1 MVSDKK
7 VMNFN
12 IDFVGTFEMDN
23 VAAAMWRL
31 QENAHGLTKVGSAEV
46 PWFPLHIADFDNIG
60 KRILSEGDGI
70 QDADHPGFRDPE
82 YRKRRD
88 EINQISV
95 DNKIEEPIAT
105 VDYNQ
110 TEKEVWAFCYK
121 NLIDRFRTNA
131 CEEFNWTINEFQKN
145 IGLCETEIP
154 QLETISAFLKEAT
167 GWRLKPVGGLLTQR
181 EFLNSLA
188 FRIFCSTQYVRH

>member
-1 MVSDKK
+1 MISDKK

-12 IDFVGTFEMDN
+12 IDFVGNFEMDN

-88 EINQISV
+88 EIN
-95 DNKIEEPIAT
+95 
-105 VDYNQ
+105 
-110 TEKEVWAFCYK
+110 
-121 NLIDRFRTNA
+121 
-131 CEEFNWTINEFQKN
+131 
-145 IGLCETEIP
+145 
-154 QLETISAFLKEAT
+154 
-167 GWRLKPVGGLLTQR
+167 
-181 EFLNSLA
+181 
-188 FRIFCSTQYVRH
+188 

>member
-1 MVSDKK
+1 
-7 VMNFN
+7 MN
-12 IDFVGTFEMDN
+12 
-23 VAAAMWRL
+23 
-31 QENAHGLTKVGSAEV
+31 
-46 PWFPLHIADFDNIG
+46 
-60 KRILSEGDGI
+60 
-70 QDADHPGFRDPE
+70 
-82 YRKRRD
+82 
-88 EINQISV
+88 
-95 DNKIEEPIAT
+95 NKIEEPIAT
-105 VDYNQ
+105 VDYNS

-188 FRIFCSTQYVRH
+188 FRIFCSTQYVRHSSEPLYTPEPDILHELLGHAPMFAHQEFADFS

>member
-1 MVSDKK
+1 
-7 VMNFN
+7 MN
-12 IDFVGTFEMDN
+12 
-23 VAAAMWRL
+23 
-31 QENAHGLTKVGSAEV
+31 
-46 PWFPLHIADFDNIG
+46 
-60 KRILSEGDGI
+60 
-70 QDADHPGFRDPE
+70 
-82 YRKRRD
+82 
-88 EINQISV
+88 
-95 DNKIEEPIAT
+95 NKIEEPIAT

-188 FRIFCSTQYVRH
+188 FRIFCSTQYVRHSSEPLYTPEPDILHELLGHAPMFAHQEFADFS

>member
-1 MVSDKK
+1 
-7 VMNFN
+7 MN
-12 IDFVGTFEMDN
+12 
-23 VAAAMWRL
+23 
-31 QENAHGLTKVGSAEV
+31 
-46 PWFPLHIADFDNIG
+46 
-60 KRILSEGDGI
+60 
-70 QDADHPGFRDPE
+70 
-82 YRKRRD
+82 
-88 EINQISV
+88 
-95 DNKIEEPIAT
+95 NKIEEPIAT

-121 NLIDRFRTNA
+121 NLIDRFRSNA

-188 FRIFCSTQYVRH
+188 FRIFCSTQYVRHSSEPLYTPEPDILHELLGHAPMFAHQEFADFS

>member
-1 MVSDKK
+1 
-7 VMNFN
+7 MN
-12 IDFVGTFEMDN
+12 
-23 VAAAMWRL
+23 
-31 QENAHGLTKVGSAEV
+31 
-46 PWFPLHIADFDNIG
+46 
-60 KRILSEGDGI
+60 
-70 QDADHPGFRDPE
+70 
-82 YRKRRD
+82 
-88 EINQISV
+88 
-95 DNKIEEPIAT
+95 NKIEEPIAT
-105 VDYNQ
+105 VDYNS

-121 NLIDRFRTNA
+121 NLINRFRTNA

-188 FRIFCSTQYVRH
+188 FRIFCSTQYVRHSSEPLYTPEPDILHELLGHAPMFAHQEFADFS

>member
-1 MVSDKK
+1 
-7 VMNFN
+7 MN
-12 IDFVGTFEMDN
+12 
-23 VAAAMWRL
+23 
-31 QENAHGLTKVGSAEV
+31 
-46 PWFPLHIADFDNIG
+46 
-60 KRILSEGDGI
+60 
-70 QDADHPGFRDPE
+70 
-82 YRKRRD
+82 
-88 EINQISV
+88 
-95 DNKIEEPIAT
+95 NKIEEPIAT

-110 TEKEVWAFCYK
+110 TEKDVWAFCYK

-188 FRIFCSTQYVRH
+188 FRIFCSTQYVRHSSEPLYTPEPDILHELLGHAPMFAHQEFADFS